1 MPGSGPGATL
11 YGFSLTTPTQELPS
25 MTRSLA
31 LAAAISLA
39 LGACNG
45 QAPEAKPAAQAPDAA
60 TATPAASENP
70 LLVASTLPFQ
80 APPFDKIKDA
90 DYLPAF
96 DEGMKQHLAEV
107 RKIADNAEPATFENT
122 LEPLERSGETL
133 GRVAHI
139 FFGLVQADTN
149 DARQKIQE
157 EVAPKLAAHQDEIS
171 LDPKLFARIKTI
183 YDQRDS
189 LKLDAE
195 QKRLAERTYD
205 EFVRAGANLSD
216 ADKATMRKLNIEETT
231 LSTKFHT
238 TLVAAAAAG
247 AVVVD
252 DKAKLDGM
260 SDGDIASAAQDAAA
274 RKLDGKWLLALQN
287 TTQQPEL
294 ASLKDRELRAKI
306 LEASE
311 TRTEHNDANDT
322 RKTIQRLAQLRA
334 QKAKLLGFDTYAA
347 YSLGDQMAKTP
358 DQALKLLTD
367 TVPAATAKARSEIA
381 EMQKVIDSQK
391 GGFKLTASDWDFYA
405 EQVRKAKYDLDES
418 QIKPYFE
425 LDNVLQNGVFYAA
438 TQLYGITFK
447 ERKDIPVYNP
457 DVRVFEVF
465 DKDGSSLALWYCDY
479 YKRDSKSGG
488 AWMDVF
494 VDQNGLTGTKP
505 VVYNVANFTKPAPGQ
520 AALLSFD
527 DVTTMFHEFGH
538 ALHGMFSKV
547 KYPSIS
553 GTSTSRD
560 FVEFPSQFNEHWA
573 TDPKVFAN
581 YAKHYKTGELMPQA
595 LVDKIKAA
603 RTFNSGYATTEYLS
617 AALLDMAWHTLPADA
632 PLQDV
637 DKFEA
642 DALKKYKVDLAEVP
656 PRYRSSYFDH
666 IWGGGYSAGYY
677 AYFWSEVLDDDAFEW
692 FKEHGGLTA
701 ENGQVFRDK
710 ILSRGNTVDL
720 ATLYRDFRGK
730 DPSVEPLLENRG
742 LK

>member
-1 MPGSGPGATL
+1 MPRNLVLAAA
-11 YGFSLTTPTQELPS
+11 
-25 MTRSLA
+25 LA
-31 LAAAISLA
+31 LALA
-39 LGACNG
+39 ACNG
-45 QAPEAKPAAQAPDAA
+45 QAPESK
-60 TATPAASENP
+60 TPAASDGTAAVTPEPAANP
-70 LLVASTLPFQ
+70 LLAPSTLPFQ

-90 DYLPAF
+90 DFMPAF
-96 DEGMKQHLAEV
+96 EQGMAEHLAEIK
-107 RKIADNAEPATFENT
+107 KIADNPEPPTFANTFEAM
-122 LEPLERSGETL
+122 ERSGETL
-133 GRVAHI
+133 TRVSRV

-157 EVAPKLAAHQDEIS
+157 EVAPKLAAHQDEIA
-171 LDPKLFARIKTI
+171 LDPKLFARIKAI
-183 YDQRDS
+183 YDQRD
-189 LKLDAE
+189 KLDLDPE
-195 QKRLAERTYD
+195 QKRLVEYQYQQ
-205 EFVRAGANLSD
+205 FVRAGANLSD
-216 ADKATMRKLNIEETT
+216 ADKATLRKLNVEETT
-231 LSTKFHT
+231 LSTAFHQK
-238 TLVAAAAAG
+238 LVAAAAAG

-260 SDGDIASAAQDAAA
+260 SDGDIAAAA
-274 RKLDGKWLLALQN
+274 ADAKARGMDGKWLLALQN

-294 ASLKDRELRAKI
+294 GSLKDRDLRARI

-322 RKTIQRLAQLRA
+322 RKGIQRLAQLRA
-334 QKAKLLGFDTYAA
+334 QKARLLGFKTFADYQ
-347 YSLGDQMAKTP
+347 LGDQMAKTP
-358 DQALKLLTD
+358 ERALKLLTD
-367 TVPAATAKARSEIA
+367 TVPAATAKARGELADI
-381 EMQKVIDSQK
+381 QQVIDSQN
-391 GGFKLTASDWDFYA
+391 GGFKATASDWDFYA
-405 EQVRKAKYDLDES
+405 EQVRKARYDLDES

-438 TQLYGITFK
+438 NQLYGITFK
-447 ERKDIPVYNP
+447 ERKDIPTYNP
-457 DVRVFEVF
+457 DMHVYEVF
-465 DKDGSSLALWYCDY
+465 DKDGSSLALFYTDY
-479 YKRDSKSGG
+479 FKRDSKSGG

-494 VDQNGLTGTKP
+494 VEQDGLTGTKP
-505 VVYNVANFTKPAPGQ
+505 VVYNVCNFTKPADGQ
-520 AALLSFD
+520 PALLSFD

-538 ALHGMFSKV
+538 ALHGMFSHV
-547 KYPSIS
+547 KYPSIA
-553 GTSTSRD
+553 GTNTSRD

-581 YAKHYKTGELMPQA
+581 YAKHYKTGEPMPQA
-595 LVDKIKAA
+595 LVDKIKKSK
-603 RTFNSGYATTEYLS
+603 TFNQGYATTEYLS

-642 DALKKYKVDLAEVP
+642 ESLKKYKVDMPEVP
-656 PRYRSSYFDH
+656 PRYRTSYFDH

-677 AYFWSEVLDDDAFEW
+677 AYFWSEVLDDDAYQW
-692 FKEHGGLTA
+692 FKEHGGLTR